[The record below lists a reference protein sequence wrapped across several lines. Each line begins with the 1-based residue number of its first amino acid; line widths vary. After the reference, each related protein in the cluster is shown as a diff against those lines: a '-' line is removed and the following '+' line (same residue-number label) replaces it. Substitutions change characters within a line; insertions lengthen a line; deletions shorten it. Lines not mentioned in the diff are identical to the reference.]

1 MSFACAHLQVMARTS
16 VIQATPSEIA
26 AIDLD
31 RALLRLDKRLL
42 ASGGD
47 PKLLRSSYERHRAS
61 AVCLAFQ
68 VVATYSLNSKVLEY
82 ARTLLIRLEHD
93 AHRNQTQA
101 RRGGEKPSY
110 TRQRAMLK
118 RLTDR
123 MHELERI
130 SQDDA
135 NEIYGPEDGEPIVL
149 SDEEPPP
156 SPSSKDT
163 NDRLVSAS
171 ARPPS
176 PQATLRNRFQPQ
188 SHTES
193 ESSPS
198 TSPFA
203 APKLGH
209 QDEAMDAAERL
220 QSSESR
226 SAELTTSLLSLAQQ
240 LKASSSKFQSS
251 LSADEET
258 LKRAGEG
265 LDKNETQMEATRK
278 RMGLLTRM
286 SEGEGWWGRMMLYA
300 WIFGLWLVA
309 LLLVFV
315 FPKLR
320 F

>member
-1 MSFACAHLQVMARTS
+1 MICCVHLCVMARTS

-26 AIDLD
+26 TIDLD
-31 RALLRLDKRLL
+31 RALLRLDKRIL

-61 AVCLAFQ
+61 AVSVILL
-68 VVATYSLNSKVLEY
+68 VVGAYSLRSEVLEY

-130 SQDDA
+130 SQDDV
-135 NEIYGPEDGEPIVL
+135 NEIYGPEDGEPVML
-149 SDEEPPP
+149 SDEEHPT
-156 SPSSKDT
+156 SLTIKET
-163 NDRLVSAS
+163 NSMPLSGS
-171 ARPPS
+171 ARPAS
-176 PQATLRNRFQPQ
+176 PQAKLRNRFQPQ
-188 SHTES
+188 PHTES
-193 ESSPS
+193 QSSPT

-203 APKLGH
+203 PPKLGH

-220 QSSESR
+220 QSAESR
-226 SAELTTSLLSLAQQ
+226 SAELTTSLVSLAQQ

-258 LKRAGEG
+258 LKRASEG
-265 LDKNETQMEATRK
+265 LDKNETQMDATRK

-286 SEGEGWWGRMMLYA
+286 SEGKGWWGRMMLYA
-300 WIFGLWLVA
+300 WIFGLWIIALV
-309 LLLVFV
+309 LVFV
-315 FPKLR
+315 LPKFR